1 MKVTKLET
9 ISTQNAGFESVGAF
23 GAAARG
29 GVVLTCKS
37 DGMGQG
43 PFTPLSKK
51 LQTLFKLKKEE
62 RNDS

>member
-1 MKVTKLET
+1 LLA
-9 ISTQNAGFESVGAF
+9 SRAFGAF
-23 GAAARG
+23 GAARG

-62 RNDS
+62 MMRET